1 MMNKAVKLAL
11 KALSQADIEVSKTYK
26 LERSVSSIK
35 SPVTNVLYSKYDRAV
50 SVDGR
55 DIMVRMY
62 PAENTARGLIIYFH
76 GGGWVKEAV
85 DTYNGICKAFAQK
98 TGFCVASVEYS
109 LAPENKFPLPLEDC
123 YAVTSHFLEN
133 GEFDKV
139 ILAGDS
145 AGANLAA
152 AVSLLARDRGEK
164 MAQAQIL
171 IYPCLYNDHT
181 ENSPFLSIKEN
192 GEDYILT
199 SKRICEYTSL
209 YVNEADR
216 HSPYFAPLL
225 SESFSNQPKTLVVTA
240 EFDPLR
246 DEGEEYAKRLLE
258 SGVEAECFRIKDA
271 VHGFLSLPATF
282 PSVVAFYQRL
292 TEFTR
297 GI

>member
-1 MMNKAVKLAL
+1 MNKAVRLAL

-35 SPVTNVLYSKYDRAV
+35 SPVTNVLYSKFDRAIKYG
-50 SVDGR
+50 GR
-55 DIMVRMY
+55 EIMVRMY
-62 PAENTARGLIIYFH
+62 PAENTPSGLILYFH

-98 TGFCVASVEYS
+98 TGFTVASVEYS

-123 YAVTSHFLEN
+123 YAVTKHFLEN
-133 GEFDKV
+133 GEFEKV

-145 AGANLAA
+145 AGGNLAA
-152 AVSLLARDRGEK
+152 AVSLLARDKGEK
-164 MAQAQIL
+164 MATAQIL

-181 ENSPFLSIKEN
+181 ENSPFSSIREN

-209 YVNEADR
+209 YVDDKDR

-225 SESFSNQPKTLVVTA
+225 TERFSDQPKTLVVTA

-246 DEGEEYAKRLLE
+246 DEGEEYAKRLSLA
-258 SGVEAECFRIKDA
+258 GVASECYRIKDA

-282 PSVVAFYQRL
+282 PSVVAFYNKL
-292 TEFTR
+292 IEFTR